1 MSRAGEIVRG
11 SWIRLHRGLD
21 EQNVEADSTS
31 PQEQTRAP
39 VLRKARPLAPIVAVA
54 LLLWLI
60 FPFGAPGYDTTY
72 HLVWGRELAHGM
84 SPDYGSPLPPTPHPL
99 SFLWGALLTP
109 LGAGA
114 LDATTI
120 AANLTLGAVAYLIY
134 RLGTLWFDRPIGLVA
149 ALIVLTRVPFLDSGL
164 HADNV
169 LPYIALALLALAIET
184 RRPRAGWPV
193 LVLLAVAGL
202 LRPEAWLFSAGY
214 LAYLSLERDPD
225 LGGLALRRRAGMQG
239 RRLAG
244 LVALAASAP
253 IAWAAFDLITAN
265 DPLYSFTG
273 TRQSVEI
280 LGRQT
285 GPDALVLY
293 GPRSLGG
300 VLQWPVAVG
309 AAGGVALCVAFLRR
323 RALIGLAAAALALA
337 AFAILAVAGLA
348 VIPRYTMLAAA
359 VLSIFFAA
367 ALLGWRLLPA
377 DHRWR
382 RRWQLF
388 ASAVLVMFVI
398 WTPNQYDLLSTEYSD
413 LDNQSQIE
421 NDLQALAD
429 SGAFEKGCLPISL
442 PSHRAI
448 PILAMFLNLRPMQ
461 IVSSSEQ
468 RRPDHGYFLDPA
480 NQFVLREF
488 IVDPADPIRLRTQ
501 VPPGFRPVPTDN
513 ESWRLYERCRARG

>member
-1 MSRAGEIVRG
+1 
-11 SWIRLHRGLD
+11 
-21 EQNVEADSTS
+21 
-31 PQEQTRAP
+31 
-39 VLRKARPLAPIVAVA
+39 VLRKVRPLAPIAAVA

-60 FPFGAPGYDTTY
+60 FPFGSPGYDTTY

-84 SPDYGSPLPPTPHPL
+84 SPDYGAPLPSTPHPL

-149 ALIVLTRVPFLDSGL
+149 ALIVLTRAPFLDAGL
-164 HADNV
+164 SAYIE
-169 LPYIALALLALAIET
+169 LPYIALVLLALTIET
-184 RRPRAGWPV
+184 RRRRAGWPV
-193 LVLLAVAGL
+193 LALLAVAGL

-214 LAYLSLERDPD
+214 LAFLLLEGDPD
-225 LGGLALRRRAGMQG
+225 LGGLALRRRAGLQG

-265 DPLYSFTG
+265 DAFYSFTV
-273 TRQSVEI
+273 THQTVEI
-280 LGRQT
+280 LERHR
-285 GPDALVLY
+285 GPRGLVLY
-293 GPRSLGG
+293 GPRTLSG
-300 VLQWPVAVG
+300 VLQWPAAVG

-323 RALIGLAAAALALA
+323 QALIGLVAVALALA
-337 AFAILAVAGLA
+337 AFAFLVIAGLS
-348 VIPRYTMLAAA
+348 VQFRYTMLAAA
-359 VLSIFFAA
+359 VLAIFCAA

-398 WTPNQYDLLSTEYSD
+398 WVPHQYDLLSAKDSD
-413 LDNQSQIE
+413 LDNRTRIE
-421 NDLQALAD
+421 NDLQALAN
-429 SGAFEKGCLPISL
+429 SGAFEKGCLPVSVL
-442 PSHRAI
+442 SDRLI
-448 PILAMFLNLRPMQ
+448 PILAMFLDLRPTQ
-461 IVSSSEQ
+461 IVISSEQ

-480 NQFVLREF
+480 NQFVLRQ
-488 IVDPADPIRLRTQ
+488 IVDPANPIRLRTQ
-501 VPPGFRPVPTDN
+501 VPPGFRPVATDN